1 MPDLYIPAHIHDS
14 VSPHGG
20 SVLLN
25 AHSGQWYALNS
36 TAHTLWQEWQRT
48 GDFDSAVDAMAHRY
62 PRERRTQVRS
72 DAEELAAGLAARG
85 LVVSGE
91 PGERPGPGEW
101 PGPGERAEKIPVAP
115 TAPRPPSH
123 RGLPRLAFAI
133 ALLLLRLPFRL
144 TVALVG
150 ARQRWCRAAATEEQA
165 LWAVIAVEAVARR
178 FPGRAACLE
187 LSLSAVVAMSLLGR
201 RLDWCI
207 GTVDDPYR
215 FHAWAEVDELPVRHP
230 SDSESALFRRVLSI

>member
-1 MPDLYIPAHIHDS
+1 MPDLYIPEHIHDS
-14 VSPHGG
+14 VAPHGG

-62 PRERRTQVRS
+62 PREQRTQVRS
-72 DAEELAAGLAARG
+72 DAQELAAGLAARG
-85 LVVSGE
+85 LVVSGQ
-91 PGERPGPGEW
+91 PGERRSPGE
-101 PGPGERAEKIPVAP
+101 PAEKIPAAR
-115 TAPRPPSH
+115 TAPRSRSH
-123 RGLPRLAFAI
+123 RGLPQLAFAI

-150 ARQRWCRAAATEEQA
+150 ARQRWCRAAATQEQA
-165 LWAVIAVEAVARR
+165 LWAVIAAEAVARR

-187 LSLSAVVAMSLLGR
+187 LSLSAVVTMALLGR

-215 FHAWAEVDELPVRHP
+215 FHAWAEVDGVPVTHP
-230 SDSESALFRRVLSI
+230 SDSERALFRRVLSL